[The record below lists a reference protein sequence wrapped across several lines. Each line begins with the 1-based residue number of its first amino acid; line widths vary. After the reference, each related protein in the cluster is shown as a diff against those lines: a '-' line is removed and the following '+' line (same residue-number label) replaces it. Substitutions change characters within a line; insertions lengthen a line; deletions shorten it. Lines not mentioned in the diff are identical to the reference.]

1 MGNDS
6 TKEGGKAFVSL
17 GTHHGG
23 SMLAFLGSAGPKADY
38 FSMIGRR
45 QSTELGKSKKAIN
58 MTPKPN
64 RPYCRH
70 KEFSKMPKNNTSY
83 DAPCIR
89 NSSKYDGSLDRTQ
102 VREAGHLGVKKDRW
116 KSTKDFRTVNSQA
129 ALCTQEKAYIPNY
142 VFRDPS
148 NPPQIY

>member
-6 TKEGGKAFVSL
+6 NKDGGKAFVSL

-38 FSMIGRR
+38 FSTIGRQETLKKGR
-45 QSTELGKSKKAIN
+45 KAIN

-64 RPYCRH
+64 RPYCRF
-70 KEFSKMPKNNTSY
+70 KEFSKMPKNNTTTY

-89 NSSKYDGSLDRTQ
+89 NSSKYDGSLDRT
-102 VREAGHLGVKKDRW
+102 
-116 KSTKDFRTVNSQA
+116 
-129 ALCTQEKAYIPNY
+129 
-142 VFRDPS
+142 
-148 NPPQIY
+148 

>member
-6 TKEGGKAFVSL
+6 TKDGGKAFVSL

-38 FSMIGRR
+38 FSMIGR
-45 QSTELGKSKKAIN
+45 QSIDLGKRKKAIN

-102 VREAGHLGVKKDRW
+102 VREAGHLGVTKDRW
-116 KSTKDFRTVNSQA
+116 KSTKDFRTVNGQA
-129 ALCTQEKAYIPNY
+129 ALCSQEKAYIPNY
-142 VFRDPS
+142 VVRDPS

>member
-1 MGNDS
+1 M
-6 TKEGGKAFVSL
+6 SL

-38 FSMIGRR
+38 FSTIGRQTTDLNKR
-45 QSTELGKSKKAIN
+45 KKAIN

-89 NSSKYDGSLDRTQ
+89 NSSKYDGSIDR
-102 VREAGHLGVKKDRW
+102 
-116 KSTKDFRTVNSQA
+116 S
-129 ALCTQEKAYIPNY
+129 
-142 VFRDPS
+142 
-148 NPPQIY
+148 